1 MTPYDL
7 NLQPTVKHLHLT
19 KKHIELV
26 LKCSRSR
33 AKFHN
38 ISQVLDLKSNFS
50 QSQRKTEL
58 TCGLSHSGSTRHSPQ
73 NTAASSS
80 WPPEWVLPPD
90 ASCCPENEK
99 PQASPPRA
107 TSSSSA
113 SRKSPRRA
121 IEDGWRVHH
130 FWVTD
135 WLTACKH
142 LCCSVKKCRLFRMPH
157 PLVSSSSSLIW
168 ACLCVRASQT
178 PAWSDVLQSPPAA
191 SGRTHNCERLL
202 HPSVCLVSSRY
213 FTPCSNTFTPARRK
227 AQVWLLNSR

>member
-33 AKFHN
+33 AKIHN

-121 IEDGWRVHH
+121 MEDGWRVHH
-130 FWVTD
+130 LWVTD

-142 LCCSVKKCRLFRMPH
+142 LCCSVKKCRLFGCHTLLFPPPPPSSERVCVWERVRLLPGATCCSLH
-157 PLVSSSSSLIW
+157 PLPQGEHTTVNVSSIPQS
-168 ACLCVRASQT
+168 V
-178 PAWSDVLQSPPAA
+178 WSRHAISHHVV
-191 SGRTHNCERLL
+191 THS
-202 HPSVCLVSSRY
+202 HPQEGKHR
-213 FTPCSNTFTPARRK
+213 FDF
-227 AQVWLLNSR
+227 